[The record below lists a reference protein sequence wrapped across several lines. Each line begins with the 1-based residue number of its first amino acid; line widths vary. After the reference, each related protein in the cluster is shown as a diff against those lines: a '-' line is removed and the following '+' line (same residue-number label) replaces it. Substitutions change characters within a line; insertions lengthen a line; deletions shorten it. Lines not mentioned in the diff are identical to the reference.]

1 MEPGLQLCPRVSPAL
16 STLYRDMEA
25 QLQHMEARLH
35 VPEVPSRLSPEM
47 RALDMASVLHYSRA
61 SGTQSSGTD
70 SKAEQVKQG
79 LGKFTFSVPDGHPQ
93 AGEKMEKPFEYS
105 IVETADEASKVIAEK
120 NWNVVSM
127 VNDTLKANARSNAY
141 QAALL
146 PYRPSEVSA
155 ADIQERMVRDFIRL
169 GVPEAAARAQV
180 AALTANAGKV
190 AETVTDTTEPATV

>member
-1 MEPGLQLCPRVSPAL
+1 M
-16 STLYRDMEA
+16 
-25 QLQHMEARLH
+25 
-35 VPEVPSRLSPEM
+35 
-47 RALDMASVLHYSRA
+47 
-61 SGTQSSGTD
+61 
-70 SKAEQVKQG
+70 KQG

-93 AGEKMEKPFEYS
+93 AGEKLEKPFNYDVCEND
-105 IVETADEASKVIAEK
+105 TEANKVIADK
-120 NWNVVSM
+120 KWNIVSM

-180 AALTANAGKV
+180 AALTANAGKT
-190 AETVTDTTEPATV
+190 ADTTEATDTDETPATV